1 MDFGVAPKQ
10 PAVYLRT
17 TILNS
22 DTSDS
27 KTSYSITSIYTQLYC
42 TICPILEHC
51 GIVDYSIIC
60 CGALWSGPD
69 AVLWLNYFQN
79 NTLVQ
84 QFLRPLIYFFIDFR
98 EDFRQQ
104 KNRGNFLWMYMKIW
118 LKYVQSMFCLLFL
131 SQLEYSQG
139 RENSNEILVSNLIL
153 QKKIKEKFHH
163 KSFPQPWLIPLKKE
177 LNLQIGW

>member
-1 MDFGVAPKQ
+1 MDYGVAPKQ
-10 PAVYLRT
+10 PAVYIRT

-27 KTSYSITSIYTQLYC
+27 KTSYSITSTYTQLYC

-84 QFLRPLIYFFIDFR
+84 QFLRPALIFFFFIDFR

-104 KNRGNFLWMYMKIW
+104 KNEVTFCVCTWKSGRNRYLCFVCYFYLDSSNRRTGKIQMK
-118 LKYVQSMFCLLFL
+118 Y
-131 SQLEYSQG
+131 
-139 RENSNEILVSNLIL
+139 
-153 QKKIKEKFHH
+153 
-163 KSFPQPWLIPLKKE
+163 
-177 LNLQIGW
+177 

>member
-1 MDFGVAPKQ
+1 MVLQYEEPMSRSWSGGRGHSTIWIKCNVWCLKSKIYNIVWTLELLQ
-10 PAVYLRT
+10 SSLQSTLRT

-22 DTSDS
+22 NTSDS
-27 KTSYSITSIYTQLYC
+27 KTSYSITSTYTQLYC

-104 KNRGNFLWMYMKIW
+104 KKTGAI
-118 LKYVQSMFCLLFL
+118 FCGCTYI
-131 SQLEYSQG
+131 SW
-139 RENSNEILVSNLIL
+139 VS
-153 QKKIKEKFHH
+153 
-163 KSFPQPWLIPLKKE
+163 S
-177 LNLQIGW
+177 

>member
-10 PAVYLRT
+10 PTVYLRT

-27 KTSYSITSIYTQLYC
+27 KTSYSITSTYTQLYC

-84 QFLRPLIYFFIDFR
+84 QFLRPLIYFFYRFSWG
-98 EDFRQQ
+98 FSTTK
-104 KNRGNFLWMYMKIW
+104 KNRGDFLWMYIHENLVKIGT
-118 LKYVQSMFCLLFL
+118 KYVLFVISTSTRVL
-131 SQLEYSQG
+131 AG
-139 RENSNEILVSNLIL
+139 PG
-153 QKKIKEKFHH
+153 KF
-163 KSFPQPWLIPLKKE
+163 KWNTSK
-177 LNLQIGW
+177 